1 MLLTYVNNVNY
12 VNNFN
17 NNSELIK
24 IYITAT
30 NE

>member
-1 MLLTYVNNVNY
+1 MLLTCVNNVNY

-17 NNSELIK
+17 NNNELIK